1 MNRVFHSWHSPRLN
15 RSMELLEFG
24 HAGMP
29 VLVFPTSLGKYY
41 EYEDRGMINALAA
54 KIEAG
59 HLHLYCV
66 DSVDAE
72 SWYNKQAAPWDKVRR
87 HNEYEAYLLQEVLP
101 LMGDGKIAVTGC
113 SFGGYHAVNFA
124 LRHPDTVSHCVSMGG
139 AYDLTSFLGDYQ
151 GEDFYFHQPLMYLPQ
166 DDDGWYWERYKQLT
180 LILATGEND
189 ICRRDN
195 ERLSE
200 VLSRRSIPH
209 RLDIWGEGT
218 GHDWPWWQKMARTYF

>member
-1 MNRVFHSWHSPRLN
+1 
-15 RSMELLEFG
+15 MELLEFG

-72 SWYNKQAAPWDKVRR
+72 SWYNKQAAPWDKIQR

-101 LMGDGKIAVTGC
+101 LMGDG
-113 SFGGYHAVNFA
+113 
-124 LRHPDTVSHCVSMGG
+124 
-139 AYDLTSFLGDYQ
+139 
-151 GEDFYFHQPLMYLPQ
+151 
-166 DDDGWYWERYKQLT
+166 
-180 LILATGEND
+180 
-189 ICRRDN
+189 
-195 ERLSE
+195 
-200 VLSRRSIPH
+200 
-209 RLDIWGEGT
+209 
-218 GHDWPWWQKMARTYF
+218 